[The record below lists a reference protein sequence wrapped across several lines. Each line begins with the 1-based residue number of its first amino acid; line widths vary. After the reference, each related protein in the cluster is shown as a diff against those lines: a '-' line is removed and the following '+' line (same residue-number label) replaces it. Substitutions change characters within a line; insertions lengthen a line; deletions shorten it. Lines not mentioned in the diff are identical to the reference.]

1 MKFAVL
7 GLGFMGSTHL
17 KALRAMPG
25 VEVASVCSL
34 DERALTGDLSAIQ
47 GNIGGPGERLDF
59 SAIKKYRD
67 PGPPLADP
75 EIDAIDICLPTNLH
89 AAIAI
94 EALRAGKHVL
104 VEKPMALDG
113 ATADAMAA
121 EAEKQD
127 RVLMAAQVVRFL
139 PPSHAA
145 LRNAVRSGELG
156 VVRSAAFRRRC
167 AAPAW
172 GGWLLD
178 PAQSGGGIFD
188 LLIHDSDYC
197 LHLLGKPESVSATG
211 YRNLAA
217 GIDVVSA
224 QLFYPDCVATIAGGW
239 HHPKSYPFSADY
251 TVVADG
257 GAVEYNAAMP
267 TPMVYAQDG
276 NCRALAVWE
285 RRAMPPRSATL
296 SNAAA
301 PGAGPKFCPPSESAD
316 AVKVMRLI
324 EEARAR
330 NGEKLYAGFEAP
342 GTGGHVLGGARQ
354 LG

>member
-1 MKFAVL
+1 
-7 GLGFMGSTHL
+7 MGSTHL
-17 KALRAMPG
+17 LALRAIPG
-25 VEVASVCSL
+25 VEVTAVCSL

-59 SAIKKYRD
+59 SAVKKYRD

-75 EIDAIDICLPTNLH
+75 EIDAVDICLPTNLH

-127 RVLMAAQVVRFL
+127 RILMAAQVVRFV
-139 PPSHAA
+139 PAYAA
-145 LRNAVRSGELG
+145 LHDLVRGGGLG
-156 VVRSAAFRRRC
+156 AVRSAAFRRRC

-172 GGWLLD
+172 GGWLMD
-178 PAQSGGGIFD
+178 PKQSGGGIFD
-188 LLIHDSDYC
+188 LLIHDVDFC
-197 LHLLGKPESVSATG
+197 LHLLGKPEAVLATG
-211 YRNLAA
+211 YENLAS
-217 GIDVVSA
+217 GIDCVHA
-224 QLFYPDCVATIAGGW
+224 QLLYPRCVATISGGW

-257 GAVEYNAAMP
+257 GTVEFNSA
-267 TPMVYAQDG
+267 TPAPVLYAQDG
-276 NCRALAVWE
+276 ASRELPITGVDGYAAEVRYFVECCRAGRKPAL
-285 RRAMPPRSATL
+285 
-296 SNAAA
+296 
-301 PGAGPKFCPPSESAD
+301 CPPAESAD
-316 AVKVMRLI
+316 AVKMMRLI

-330 NGEKLYAGFEAP
+330 SGETIEC
-342 GTGGHVLGGARQ
+342 RI
-354 LG
+354 